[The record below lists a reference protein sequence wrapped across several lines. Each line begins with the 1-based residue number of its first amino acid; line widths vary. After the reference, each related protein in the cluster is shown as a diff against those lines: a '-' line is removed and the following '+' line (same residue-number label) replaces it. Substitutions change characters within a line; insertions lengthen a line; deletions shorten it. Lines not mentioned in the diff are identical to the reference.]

1 MYQYGDHDG
10 APIGERVAQFR
21 DQVGRRFGGELTEEK
36 FLPLRFAK
44 WPASATPHLY
54 VSRSHPGNKCALYS
68 LSYRAKAPVPSEGYM
83 NTGAL
88 LWLIALQVVGSLISV
103 VLLPWLPGPIIGML
117 LLVIGLLVIG
127 RLPESLE
134 RTAAALLKY
143 LPLLL
148 VVPASG
154 IVLSH
159 ARLTQDA
166 LPIAVAL
173 VGSLLVA
180 VPVCGWLFQWLL
192 RRQENR

>member
-1 MYQYGDHDG
+1 
-10 APIGERVAQFR
+10 
-21 DQVGRRFGGELTEEK
+21 
-36 FLPLRFAK
+36 
-44 WPASATPHLY
+44 
-54 VSRSHPGNKCALYS
+54 
-68 LSYRAKAPVPSEGYM
+68 M

-127 RLPESLE
+127 RLPETLE

-192 RRQENR
+192 RRQEDR